1 MTNRQ
6 IVSKLRELGHSVDVY
21 IRKDGSI
28 RITRIDQERFS
39 HRLSQGNEA
48 GRAILTASGYV
59 ESPSEEARR
68 AVAQSQRTAARASR
82 ASGNTLRSQSAS
94 FQSEFKKLQREIRK
108 INKRLQKQGKK
119 PKFGIS
125 WKTISAGARA
135 TGISVEKQLARARDY
150 FLATSQGIA
159 PSQMVARLR
168 ERLVEAVDKYPE
180 LQYFI
185 NTIDHNEN
193 RLDIYETRKTI
204 DWLYGYAKDIKQS
217 ETWQERLRAFA
228 QAIHKE

>member
-1 MTNRQ
+1 
-6 IVSKLRELGHSVDVY
+6 
-21 IRKDGSI
+21 
-28 RITRIDQERFS
+28 
-39 HRLSQGNEA
+39 
-48 GRAILTASGYV
+48 
-59 ESPSEEARR
+59 
-68 AVAQSQRTAARASR
+68 
-82 ASGNTLRSQSAS
+82 
-94 FQSEFKKLQREIRK
+94 
-108 INKRLQKQGKK
+108 
-119 PKFGIS
+119 
-125 WKTISAGARA
+125 
-135 TGISVEKQLARARDY
+135 
-150 FLATSQGIA
+150 
-159 PSQMVARLR
+159 MVARLR